1 MAYMRE
7 GYLIIRAK
15 GSNRELIIDEFD
27 EDGVEIET
35 AEDKTTRRM
44 TTRGKN
50 LYAITKNVPYELTI
64 SIKPDTSTLSR
75 ALEFM
80 KFLKQNNYP
89 ELEFETYETI
99 DTKSVVT
106 KYIDGNILSELD
118 SEAAFSTDVPK
129 FTLKIAGT
137 REDKQIA

>member
-7 GYLIIRAK
+7 RYLIIRAK

>member
-44 TTRGKN
+44 TTRGKT